1 MYVKSIVEMI
11 EMIEMTEMIEQEMI
25 DETENYPQIDVRVE
39 RIVMTRVELFGVK

>member
-1 MYVKSIVEMI
+1 MIEMI